1 MVVVANELGDLC
13 TRMWRSLGG
22 AADVA
27 EVLTAS
33 GPRAV
38 LPAYFDVTG
47 LATASVACATLAAAE
62 PLEDL
67 LLSFGGENRHEH
79 GIRKRS

>member
-1 MVVVANELGDLC
+1 
-13 TRMWRSLGG
+13 
-22 AADVA
+22 VA

-38 LPAYFDVTG
+38 LSASFDVTG

-62 PLEDL
+62 FLAAREVSRTAGSGCIPTTRITAAVERVLGAADRDA
-67 LLSFGGENRHEH
+67 SGR
-79 GIRKRS
+79 

>member
-13 TRMWRSLGG
+13 PRVWRSIGG

-27 EVLTAS
+27 EILTVT

-47 LATASVACATLAAAE
+47 LATASVAGATLAAASAVTALFWIGATPRVRTDE
-62 PLEDL
+62 K
-67 LLSFGGENRHEH
+67 S
-79 GIRKRS
+79 